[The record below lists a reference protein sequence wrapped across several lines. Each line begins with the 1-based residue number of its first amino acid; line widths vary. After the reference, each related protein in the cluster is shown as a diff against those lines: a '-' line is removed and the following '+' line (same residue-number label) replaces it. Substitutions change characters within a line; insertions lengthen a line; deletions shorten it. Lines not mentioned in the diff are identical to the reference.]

1 MVGTFKLIANDKDIT
16 QTIQDNLISLD
27 FSDKVGVQSDEM
39 SFVLNGIFSRPAFS
53 DELKLSLGYIIND
66 KKELFECGT
75 FKISECTIDYIANTT
90 EVRATAVDFSS
101 KVKVKHSKTF
111 ANTNL
116 GAIAGVIAN
125 RNNLSAKVQNAAYNV
140 KINHIL
146 QDNSSDIEFI
156 YSLAYKHGFICAIKN
171 NCLILTAKNAEMNGY
186 KVITSKKES
195 KNEDLPSFKLKIS
208 DCFSLSITENNR
220 VKYDSCEI
228 SSHNTNSASL
238 LKVKVGEG
246 KNTLSIKAPPN
257 KDTQELKS
265 IATARL
271 SELNKGGVKGS
282 LICAGQEIVAG
293 GYLEIENIG
302 IFSIVSVNHTLNSGV
317 YSISVEFEA

>member
-1 MVGTFKLIANDKDIT
+1 MVATFKLIANDKDIT
-16 QTIQDNLISLD
+16 QTIQDNLISLE

-39 SFVLNGIFSRPAFS
+39 SFVVNGIFVRPAFS
-53 DELKLSLGYIIND
+53 DTLKLSLGYIVNEEL
-66 KKELFECGT
+66 KLFECGT
-75 FKISECTIDYIANTT
+75 FSISECTIDYINNTT
-90 EVRATAVDFSS
+90 EVRATAVNFSS
-101 KVKVKHSKTF
+101 SVKIKHSKTF

-125 RNNLSAKVQNAAYNV
+125 RNNLTAKVQNTAFNV

-186 KVITSKKES
+186 KVIASKKES

-208 DCFSLSITENNR
+208 DCFALSITENNR
-220 VKYDSCEI
+220 IKYDACEI
-228 SSHNTNSASL
+228 TSHNTNSATL
-238 LKVKVGEG
+238 TRIKVGDG
-246 KNTLSIKAPPN
+246 NNVYKIKESAN
-257 KDTQELKS
+257 KSEAELKS

-282 LICAGQEIVAG
+282 LICAGQQISAG
-293 GYLEIENIG
+293 GYLELENIG
-302 IFSIVSVNHTLNSGV
+302 VFSITSVNHTLSSDV
-317 YSISVEFEA
+317 YSLNVEFEA